1 MHLTINIQKE
11 FHYTYPEDGSVV
23 KRTYFAG
30 MRTLV
35 QILNTYTKL
44 QTWKIPVPV
53 TQILEDAS

>member
-11 FHYTYPEDGSVV
+11 FHYRYSEDGSVV

-35 QILNTYTKL
+35 QILNPYTKR